1 MGREFELK
9 YSATEQIQDAV
20 AEKYGDFHSIT
31 METTYFDTLGGD
43 LAAQRITLRRRMENG
58 VSVCTVKTPLPD
70 GGKGEWEIC
79 WQEPATM
86 VEELCKQGAPQQLLA
101 WTKNGIV
108 PICGARFTRRAKTI
122 ELPGGSVELALDRG
136 ILLGGDRQ
144 EALCELE
151 VELKSGEDRVALDFA
166 AQIAEEFNLQPEPR
180 SKFRRAQLLAKGE
193 K

>member
-9 YSATEQIQDAV
+9 YAITEQIQDAV
-20 AEKYGDFHSIT
+20 AEKYGDFHTIT
-31 METTYFDTLGGD
+31 METTYFDTPNGD
-43 LAAQRITLRRRMENG
+43 LAERRITLRRRMENG

-79 WQEPATM
+79 WQEPTTM
-86 VEELCKQGAPQQLLA
+86 VAELCKHGAPEQLLA
-101 WTKNGIV
+101 WTEGGIV
-108 PICGARFTRRAKTI
+108 PVCGARFTRRAKTI
-122 ELPGGSVELALDRG
+122 DLPGGSVELALDRG

-151 VELKSGEDRVALDFA
+151 VELKSGEDQVALDFA
-166 AQIAEEFNLQPEPR
+166 AQIAAEFDLRPEPR

>member
-9 YSATEQIQDAV
+9 YAATEQIQEAV
-20 AEKYGDFHSIT
+20 AAKYSDFHTIT
-31 METTYFDTLGGD
+31 METTYFDTPHGD
-43 LAAQRITLRRRMENG
+43 LAARRITLRRRMENG

-86 VEELCKQGAPQQLLA
+86 VEQLCKHGAPEQLLS

-122 ELPGGSVELALDRG
+122 DLPGGSVELALDRG
-136 ILLGGDRQ
+136 VLLGGDHQ
-144 EALCELE
+144 EELCELE
-151 VELKSGEDRVALDFA
+151 VELKSGEDQVALDFA
-166 AQIAEEFNLQPEPR
+166 AQIAAEFQLQAEPR